1 MYPQPWPVY
10 PQPQPMIQQ
19 PVPQF
24 FQMNQNTKDK
34 QKLQGSKVEPGQ
46 AKSPVQLQGVVFSY
60 PYTVPAPVP
69 APVPAYI
76 PQQYYQP
83 TVQHPKPEA
92 HSKEKVNESQK
103 VSEGEKSHEKS
114 HVKPL
119 PVAAPQ
125 PGYPFMG
132 LAPQP
137 YVPSYPYA
145 MPPGQTGWRVR
156 IYRPVLTIARPPPPP
171 VFTSGYPL
179 LNVQQPAYQP
189 YSIPTQPY
197 RPPPQPASPGLLP
210 IGQRKD
216 FQQISPSSPAYPMQQ
231 PLPVTPYR
239 PPYPYFNH
247 YPLGQVT
254 QSAPLDR

>member
-1 MYPQPWPVY
+1 
-10 PQPQPMIQQ
+10 MIQQ

-24 FQMNQNTKDK
+24 LQMNQNTKDK
-34 QKLQGSKVEPGQ
+34 QKLQGSKVELGQ

-83 TVQHPKPEA
+83 TMQHPKQEV
-92 HSKEKVNESQK
+92 HGKEKGNESQK
-103 VSEGEKSHEKS
+103 ESEGEKSHEKS
-114 HVKPL
+114 HVKPSQ
-119 PVAAPQ
+119 VAVPQ

-132 LAPQP
+132 FPPQP
-137 YVPSYPYA
+137 YVPSYPYSI
-145 MPPGQTGWRVR
+145 PPGQTAWRVR
-156 IYRPVLTIARPPPPP
+156 IYRPVLTIARPPPAP
-171 VFTSGYPL
+171 VFTPGYPV
-179 LNVQQPAYQP
+179 LNVQQPGYQSYP
-189 YSIPTQPY
+189 IPAQPY

-210 IGQRKD
+210 LGQRKE
-216 FQQISPSSPAYPMQQ
+216 FQQISPPPPAYPMQP

-247 YPLGQVT
+247 SPLGQT
-254 QSAPLDR
+254 PQTNPLDRK